1 MKVLWRCAV
10 LLWRCAV
17 LLTILWRCAVLLLR
31 FSVLSPLLWR
41 CAVSLT
47 VMFRASLLASGSFD
61 FGVDC
66 CWVLVSHEGCS
77 LGGSM
82 E

>member
-1 MKVLWRCAV
+1 MKV
-10 LLWRCAV
+10 LWRCAV

-31 FSVLSPLLWR
+31 FSVLLLR

>member
-1 MKVLWRCAV
+1 MRRLADHPVEVRRLAAEVLRLV
-10 LLWRCAV
+10 
-17 LLTILWRCAVLLLR
+17 
-31 FSVLSPLLWR
+31 PLLWS

-47 VMFRASLLASGSFD
+47 VMFRASLLASVSFD

>member
-1 MKVLWRCAV
+1 M
-10 LLWRCAV
+10 
-17 LLTILWRCAVLLLR
+17 LTILWRCAVLLLR
-31 FSVLSPLLWR
+31 FSVLLLR

>member
-1 MKVLWRCAV
+1 MCRLADHPVEVRRLAAEVLRLV
-10 LLWRCAV
+10 P
-17 LLTILWRCAVLLLR
+17 
-31 FSVLSPLLWR
+31 PLLWR